1 MNDKTHDHGD
11 SGNITT
17 DIRRSFIIARM
28 FWQMIVKPIL
38 TWHTSTVNRIAGL
51 VRRYA
56 NGCRLAKL
64 IVGH

>member
-1 MNDKTHDHGD
+1 
-11 SGNITT
+11 
-17 DIRRSFIIARM
+17 M